1 MKNID
6 FFGCSFTEAP
16 IWPRLPNFDKFDLEA
31 YSVHCQTT
39 KPISNFVEF
48 DLAYN
53 NNEEYKVNNFGGGSF
68 GNHVIKEILKNRIKE
83 IDKQEENIGIV
94 QLSALL
100 RTEASFD
107 GIFNSEHS
115 SLKKGKYYYKNVF
128 EILPENVKMD
138 YFIEEPTR
146 SFLGSSKMENF
157 YLLHI
162 ENLKEILNLLKE
174 NYKHF
179 YIYFGWDIFTKDFK
193 KLFKEDSISSEIKT
207 WDYNF
212 KVGKLA
218 WFENREGY
226 NEFTKVYKGDCG
238 GLLEYSSNRL
248 DEAIRYTHITEDH
261 HPSYFSNKIFYI
273 DIIREFLK
281 PMLNLNKSYFELEN
295 LIKFENYLAEL
306 LPTKESTD
314 GRIYGEFEMKLIKFI
329 RENNLA

>member
-53 NNEEYKVNNFGGGSF
+53 NNKEYKVNNFGGGSF

-100 RTEASFD
+100 RNEASFE
-107 GIFNSEHS
+107 GIFNSENS
-115 SLKKGKYYYKNVF
+115 SLKKGKYYNITAF
-128 EILPENVKMD
+128 DILPQNVRMD
-138 YFIEEPTR
+138 YFIEETTQ
-146 SFLGSSKMENF
+146 SFLGSSKMEDF

-162 ENLKEILNLLKE
+162 ENLKEILNLLKQ
-174 NYKHF
+174 NYKHS
-179 YIYFGWDIFTKDFK
+179 YIYFGWDIFTNDFK
-193 KLFKEDSISSEIKT
+193 KLFKEESISSEIKT
-207 WDYNF
+207 WNYNF
-212 KVGKLA
+212 KLNRLA
-218 WFENREGY
+218 YFENRQNY
-226 NEFTKVYKGDCG
+226 NEFTKICKGENG
-238 GLLEYSSNRL
+238 GLLEYASNKL
-248 DEAIRYTHITEDH
+248 NEGLRYNHITQDH

-281 PMLNLNKSYFELEN
+281 PILNLSKNYFELEN

-306 LPTKESTD
+306 IPTKESTD
-314 GRIYGEFEMKLIKFI
+314 GRIYADFEMKLIKFI
-329 RENNLA
+329 RENNLV